1 MEKVFLCMQRHRVA
15 ISYACLSAAGL
26 GLYSPFVPLSPQGV
40 LWRGLLGFILGLM
53 LGLLPE
59 FAHFPQSSR
68 RFCYAFFPAL
78 GLAASCALGAEL
90 QVHGTLRTS
99 FPALLINLFCFVGF
113 TSLFTGAFLAILSFG
128 GRWLRRWQTSRL
140 EERLS
145 VHLPF
150 AQNHNTHLFFVFS
163 FLALFLCWLPVWLA
177 YFPGLANYDILSHMA
192 QCVSGQYS
200 TLHPMCYTLLL
211 KLCLFLG
218 NLWGGGTTL
227 AIALLC
233 IGQMVFMAGSIAYA
247 LSVVRKMGASLL
259 SCLMGLSFF
268 ALFPVFPL
276 LSISTTKDIPYAAF
290 ALLFGTH
297 LARLCHKP
305 SAFLRSPR
313 ACTPLVLSGI
323 GMGILRYN
331 GIISLLL
338 WSLLFLCFARFPKQ
352 ECRAPKLRIFCL
364 LLLTAALTTGV
375 NQGINSLTNAAPSF
389 VTARDAA
396 SLPAQQM
403 VRATLSMETDSDAF
417 SDVMHWFSGGAVQEK
432 HRPRLADYTK
442 RYIDVGHSN
451 GWRGF
456 AETWLRVGLQYPKA
470 YLESFLELNRGLW
483 FVHDLSHANIYPE
496 ELPLFGY
503 LLNNQA
509 DCGEYGEPVRFDSK
523 LPRLQAFL
531 NRLTTENTY
540 LKIPGLRMIFS
551 IGAQCWLCVLLFFA
565 ACYRRDRS
573 LVCLM
578 GWALCQ
584 LLILCAAP
592 AVLVRY
598 TLPIF
603 LSNVIGLILL
613 MRNPDATASIPD
625 STQKDVPL

>member
-1 MEKVFLCMQRHRVA
+1 MKKVFYGIQKHKSALG
-15 ISYACLSAAGL
+15 YAFLPAAGL
-26 GLYSPFVPLSPQGV
+26 GLYSPFALLSPQGI
-40 LWRGLLGFILGLM
+40 LWRGFLGFLIGLILGL
-53 LGLLPE
+53 LLETVHCQHSP
-59 FAHFPQSSR
+59 R
-68 RFCYAFFPAL
+68 RLCYAVFPAL
-78 GLAASCALGAEL
+78 GLAISCVLGTEL
-90 QVHGTLRTS
+90 QVHGTLRT
-99 FPALLINLFCFVGF
+99 ALSAVLINLLCFAGLTALF
-113 TSLFTGAFLAILSFG
+113 SLAFFLILSFG
-128 GRWLRRWQTSRL
+128 GRWLRRWQESRL

-145 VHLPF
+145 AGLPF
-150 AQNHNTHLFFVFS
+150 SQKQNPRLFFLFS
-163 FLALFLCWLPVWLA
+163 FLLLFLCWLPVWLA

-211 KLCLFLG
+211 QLCLFLG

-233 IGQMVFMAGSIAYA
+233 IGQMVFMAGAAAYA
-247 LSVVRKMGASLL
+247 LDSARKMGAPTFACLL
-259 SCLMGLSFF
+259 GLAFF
-268 ALFPVFPL
+268 ALFPAFPL
-276 LSISTTKDIPYAAF
+276 LSICTTKDIPYAAF
-290 ALLFGTH
+290 ALLFGVH
-297 LARLCHKP
+297 LARLCNDP
-305 SAFLRSPR
+305 SAFLRSPK
-313 ACTPLVLSGI
+313 ACASLVLTGI
-323 GMGILRYN
+323 GMGLLRYN
-331 GIISLLL
+331 GIISLSL

-352 ECRAPKLRIFCL
+352 VGSAPKLRIFCL
-364 LLLTAALTTGV
+364 LLLTAALTTGI

-389 VTARDAA
+389 VTARDTA

-403 VRATLSMETDSDAF
+403 VRATLGIETESDAF
-417 SDVMHWFSGGAVQEK
+417 SDVMQWFSGGNVQEK

-456 AETWLRVGLQYPKA
+456 GETWIRIGLAYPKA
-470 YLESFLELNRGLW
+470 YIEAFLELTRGLW

-509 DCGEYGEPVRFDSK
+509 DCGEYGEPIRFDSK

-531 NRLTTENTY
+531 NRLTTENIY
-540 LKIPGLRMIFS
+540 LNIPGLRMIFS
-551 IGAQCWLCVLLFFA
+551 IGAQCWLSVLLFFA

-573 LVCLM
+573 LACMM

-584 LLILCAAP
+584 LLILYAAP

-603 LSNVIGLILL
+603 LTNVIGVALL
-613 MRNPDATASIPD
+613 MRNFPKPSPNAM
-625 STQKDVPL
+625 QKDVPL